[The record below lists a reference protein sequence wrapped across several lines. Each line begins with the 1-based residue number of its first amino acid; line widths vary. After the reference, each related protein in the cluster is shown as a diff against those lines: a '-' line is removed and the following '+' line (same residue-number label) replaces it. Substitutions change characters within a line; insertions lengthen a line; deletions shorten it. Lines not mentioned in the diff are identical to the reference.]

1 MKTAL
6 IQMRTVLDKAQNV
19 ADAVAQIAAA
29 AQQGADLAVL
39 PEMFCC
45 PYQHKYFRP
54 YAEPAGGAVWQA
66 LSDAAR
72 ANHIWVVGGT
82 FPELDGE
89 KLYNTC
95 FVFDREGR
103 QAARHR
109 KIHLFDAAIANGP
122 HFRESDTLTPGSEL
136 TLFDTEFGK
145 IGVCVCFDIRFP
157 ELFLLISKAGAQA
170 VIIPAAF
177 NNVTGAAHWELLLRS
192 RAMDAQL
199 FTAGVCPARNEK
211 GYIAYGHSL
220 ACSPWG
226 EILAEADYAPEMLLV
241 QMDLQKVQ
249 DTRDQL
255 PLFPARR
262 NDLYQLNWLK

>member
-1 MKTAL
+1 M
-6 IQMRTVLDKAQNV
+6 
-19 ADAVAQIAAA
+19 
-29 AQQGADLAVL
+29 
-39 PEMFCC
+39 
-45 PYQHKYFRP
+45 
-54 YAEPAGGAVWQA
+54 
-66 LSDAAR
+66 
-72 ANHIWVVGGT
+72 
-82 FPELDGE
+82 
-89 KLYNTC
+89 
-95 FVFDREGR
+95 
-103 QAARHR
+103 
-109 KIHLFDAAIANGP
+109 
-122 HFRESDTLTPGSEL
+122 
-136 TLFDTEFGK
+136 
-145 IGVCVCFDIRFP
+145 
-157 ELFLLISKAGAQA
+157 SKAGAQA

-226 EILAEADYAPEMLLV
+226 EILAEADYAPALILV